1 MLQASGLAV
10 SQLTEGLMW
19 TITDHGG
26 ENRVYGLTEDGRR
39 VVGLICMGN
48 RKILIPIPNCAQI
61 LPRSIHTDFLCQGNF
76 SPQVDVILE
85 GVENDDWEDIA
96 VNVEVFLEIDQL

>member
-1 MLQASGLAV
+1 MDNHGPRWGEPGVWAHRRRQAC
-10 SQLTEGLMW
+10 
-19 TITDHGG
+19 GG
-26 ENRVYGLTEDGRR
+26 FD
-39 VVGLICMGN
+39 MGN

-61 LPRSIHTDFLCQGNF
+61 LPRRIHTDFLCQGNF

-96 VNVEVFLEIDQL
+96 VNVEVFFGN